1 MDLEI
6 LQRRLTL
13 RFDYYDDRT
22 SGLLLTVSVTPSLGF
37 ASYTENMG
45 EQSNKGYE
53 FDLNAVVIR
62 NKHFDWAVNFSGL
75 IIRTG

>member
-22 SGLLLTVSVTPSLGF
+22 SGLLLPVSVTPSLDLQLYRKYGR
-37 ASYTENMG
+37 TE
-45 EQSNKGYE
+45 
-53 FDLNAVVIR
+53 
-62 NKHFDWAVNFSGL
+62 
-75 IIRTG
+75 